1 MTRPLKINGVHTTV
15 LDAIAHHRA
24 RCEQTCARKARYPD
38 EHVARAVGT
47 EHMENGKAPYQLY
60 IYQCRVCRGWH
71 LTKQTLAPFWA
82 ADYYTKGEK

>member
-24 RCEQTCARKARYPD
+24 RCEATCSRKMRYPD

-47 EHMENGKAPYQLY
+47 EQMATGRAPQQLF
-60 IYQCRVCRGWH
+60 IYQCKVCRGWH
-71 LTKQTLAPFWA
+71 LTKQEAAPFFA
-82 ADYYTKGEK
+82 ADYYTKDKK